1 MLVKSALLKLFK
13 RLNPYIIYEGYA
25 PIANTMPDFSEFHF
39 IPLRF
44 YKKNLHQF
52 LFSLTK
58 RNLKRIFTFMKK
70 RQKYLAFV
78 L

>member
-1 MLVKSALLKLFK
+1 MLVKSELLKLFK
-13 RLNPYIIYEGYA
+13 SLNPYEGYA
-25 PIANTMPDFSEFHF
+25 PIANTMSDFSEFHF

-70 RQKYLAFV
+70 DKKYLAFV
-78 L
+78 LQ